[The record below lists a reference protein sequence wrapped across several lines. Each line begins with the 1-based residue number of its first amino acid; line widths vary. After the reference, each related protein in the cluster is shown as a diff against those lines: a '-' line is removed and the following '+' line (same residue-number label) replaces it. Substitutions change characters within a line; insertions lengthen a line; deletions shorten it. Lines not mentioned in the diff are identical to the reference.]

1 MALAIALLFV
11 GLFLG
16 FLVGARAKVLTAL
29 RQLGKAVRSFVLKI
43 VQEASSSSSSSSKD
57 SANSA
62 SSGGEDDSKLE
73 EELRGEIDLSD
84 VAGFLNMA
92 EEPGLD
98 DHPDL
103 YMSPI
108 VLYQIKKHKEEQLQQ
123 QRKNF
128 LAAEGHTEE
137 EIEEMMA
144 AGVKAGGEATAA
156 RANPLALLISVG
168 ARVEAVRKKDNS
180 DALARVER
188 RRMQKTIDVF
198 LNKTRDIA
206 VKREDQKL
214 RTERGARIKTANE
227 AAKEIL
233 KDDEDAGK
241 AFRLNRNVAAAK
253 MAREQYRYW
262 KATAKPTYVYN
273 EENDEGSDGDEPTFT
288 KSKKK
293 DAGGGGGGLW
303 GKVRGG
309 IDVSALARLQAEYLD
324 EFGDSPRPDIDDTDL
339 EA

>member
-1 MALAIALLFV
+1 MDACEAAAADNMALAIVFLVV
-11 GLFLG
+11 GLLLG

-29 RQLGKAVRSFVLKI
+29 KQIGKAVKSFVLKI
-43 VQEASSSSSSSSKD
+43 VSEAAASASSSSKSNDAK
-57 SANSA
+57 NA
-62 SSGGEDDSKLE
+62 SDGGADDSKME
-73 EELRGEIDLSD
+73 EEAVGDVDLTD

-103 YMSPI
+103 FMSPI
-108 VLYQIKKHKEEQLQQ
+108 VLYQIKKHKEEQLTL

-144 AGVKAGGEATAA
+144 AGVRTGAEAQGA

-198 LNKTRDIA
+198 LQKTRDIT
-206 VKREDQKL
+206 VKKEDQKL

-227 AAKEIL
+227 AAKEMM

-241 AFRLNRNVAAAK
+241 AFRLNRNVSAAK
-253 MAREQYRYW
+253 QARDQYREW
-262 KATAKPTYVYN
+262 KRTGKPTYVYN
-273 EENDEGSDGDEPTFT
+273 EANDEDSDGDEPTFN
-288 KSKKK
+288 KKK
-293 DAGGGGGGLW
+293 KGGGG
-303 GKVRGG
+303 KKK
-309 IDVSALARLQAEYLD
+309 
-324 EFGDSPRPDIDDTDL
+324 
-339 EA
+339 